1 MPYYSYF
8 CVLNSKLARD
18 EFILQFIAIKT
29 NKRNA
34 EIKRKDMNKNRI
46 TTLFGIEYPIIQG
59 GMVWISGWRLAS
71 AVSNAGGLGL
81 LGAGSMHPETLVEHI
96 HKMKEAT
103 DKPWGVNVPLMYP
116 EIDKLVDILISEGVK
131 IVFTSAGSPK
141 KYTQRFH
148 EAGMKVAHVVSSS
161 KFARKCEEAG
171 VDAIVAEGFEAGGHN
186 GREETTTLT
195 LIPQVRQA
203 TTLPLIAAGG
213 IGSGQA
219 MLASMALGA
228 EGVQIGTL
236 FALTTES
243 SASEAY
249 KERCT
254 NLEEGDT
261 MLTLKLISP
270 TRLVKNDLYCRIL
283 QAEKE
288 GAAVEDLRAI
298 LGQAAA
304 KRGIFEGDLENGEL
318 EIGQIASAVKAIR
331 PVSEVMQQLVEE
343 FDRTKTAVANL

>member
-1 MPYYSYF
+1 M
-8 CVLNSKLARD
+8 
-18 EFILQFIAIKT
+18 T
-29 NKRNA
+29 N
-34 EIKRKDMNKNRI
+34 NRI
-46 TTLFGIEYPIIQG
+46 TELFGIKYPVIQG

-96 HKMKEAT
+96 HKMREAT

-116 EIDKLVDILISEGVK
+116 EIDRLIDLLITEKVGV
-131 IVFTSAGSPK
+131 VFTSAGSPK
-141 KYTQRFH
+141 KYTQRLH
-148 EAGMKVAHVVSSS
+148 DAGIKVAHVVSSS

-203 TTLPLIAAGG
+203 TSLPLIAAGG

-219 MLASMALGA
+219 MLATMALGA

-236 FALTTES
+236 FALTEES
-243 SASEAY
+243 SASEAF
-249 KERCT
+249 KTRCT
-254 NLEEGDT
+254 QLEEGDT

-270 TRLVKNDLYCRIL
+270 TRMVKNDLYCRIL
-283 QAEKE
+283 QAENE
-288 GAAVEDLRAI
+288 GAAIEDLRTI
-298 LGQAAA
+298 LGKAAA
-304 KRGIFEGDLENGEL
+304 KRGIFEGDLDNGQL
-318 EIGQIASAVKAIR
+318 EIGQIASAVNSIR
-331 PVSEVMQQLVEE
+331 PVSEVMNQLVKE
-343 FDRTKTAVANL
+343 FEQAKEAVARL